1 MIWQRPSTHSNSIGI
16 ILQHLTGNLN
26 QWVCAAIGDETYQR
40 NRPQEFRE
48 TDKRQKAAVVREFTQ
63 LRDRIQHIL
72 IHLDPSTLLSGRK
85 IQGFDETVLS
95 ALIKATTHLELH
107 AGQIVFI
114 VKFFLNE
121 RYEESWKPSNREQGM
136 E

>member
-1 MIWQRPSTHSNSIGI
+1 M
-16 ILQHLTGNLN
+16 
-26 QWVCAAIGDETYQR
+26 
-40 NRPQEFRE
+40 
-48 TDKRQKAAVVREFTQ
+48 VREFTQ